1 MSKEHWNA
9 IEQREA
15 AVDQWNKQVEQVIE
29 AEGTFTAE
37 RDLGWP
43 MTISEGCNKRISRK
57 YHIELDRDPGRGQLD
72 AERGHDEDRRHKHQ
86 AHRSPC
92 HIERSFQRECGDVVM
107 HRSK

>member
-43 MTISEGCNKRISRK
+43 MTISEGCNKRVSRK
-57 YHIELDRDPGRGQLD
+57 YHIEQDRDGYVGWWDDDHGQMTLAD
-72 AERGHDEDRRHKHQ
+72 TPFEVLCDL
-86 AHRSPC
+86 P
-92 HIERSFQRECGDVVM
+92 
-107 HRSK
+107 